1 MAKRYLTL
9 AQREELEGYVFLLP
23 WILGF
28 LLFSLGPLLASMY
41 LGMTVYRGYGTP
53 KWVGLDNFQRMFTA
67 DKLFWQS
74 LKVTVTY
81 AASFLPIGLIMGFS
95 IALMMN
101 QKVRGILLFRTI
113 YYLPSVVSGAA
124 VALLWQFVFHR
135 DFGVLNNILGWVGIH
150 PIPWLLSERWALPA
164 FVVMGLW
171 GVGGG
176 MIVYLAGLQGIP
188 TELYEAAAL
197 DGAGEWRRFWNIT
210 IPLMTPTIFFNLVTG
225 LIGTLQIFATAY
237 IMTAGGP
244 NYATYF
250 YSLNI
255 YFTTFQKLYLGYAAA
270 LAWVLFVLIL
280 VLTLGIF
287 RTSQSWVYYEAE
299 RKEAAA

>member
-1 MAKRYLTL
+1 MALKRMTL
-9 AQREELEGYVFLLP
+9 ARKEELEGYIFLLP

-28 LLFSLGPLLASMY
+28 LFFSLGPLLASMY
-41 LGMTVYRGYGTP
+41 LGMTSYRGYGVP
-53 KWVGLDNFQRMFTA
+53 KWVGFSNFERMFTA

-74 LKVTVTY
+74 LKVTVLY
-81 AASFLPIGLIMGFS
+81 AAGFLPLGLVLGFS
-95 IALMMN
+95 VAMMMN
-101 QKVRGILLFRTI
+101 QNVKGITVFRTI
-113 YYLPSVVSGAA
+113 YYLPAVVSGAA
-124 VALLWQFVFHR
+124 VAILWQFVFHR
-135 DFGVLNNILGWVGIH
+135 DFGVLNNILGWLGID
-150 PIPWLLSERWALPA
+150 PIAWLLSEKWAMVA
-164 FVVMGLW
+164 FIIMGLW

-188 TELYEAAAL
+188 TELYEAAAI
-197 DGAGEWRRFWNIT
+197 DGAGGWRRFWNIT

-237 IMTAGGP
+237 IMTSGGP

-255 YFTTFQKLYLGYAAA
+255 YYTTFQKLYLGYASA

-280 VLTLGIF
+280 VLTLLIF
-287 RTSQSWVYYEAE
+287 RTSRSWVYYEGE
-299 RKEAAA
+299 RKGAAV